1 MLTRTPVS
9 TVQDF
14 AADVRGVDAL
24 RQTAKTSPKAAAHAV
39 AQQFESLLMQQL
51 VKSMRDASP
60 HYDELQSSSTDLYR
74 GLYDQQ
80 MALTL
85 AKRGGVGL
93 AGSIERQIEV
103 MQNPA
108 LLKTVQRHQSRQQ
121 GELAPVTGG
130 SVAANSAASAAGRDG
145 MVGQYFAASAA
156 GRGGTRGND
165 FSASAVTG
173 GGFVDKVLAAAKSVA
188 PTLGVAPQLLLAHAA
203 LETGWGKKPIR
214 DAAGGDS
221 HNLFGIKASKDW
233 QGKTVDVMT
242 TEYVDG
248 VAQKR
253 VESFRAYDSYTDALA
268 DYAGLIRRRFGE
280 AVGKGEDALG
290 FARALQAKGYATD
303 PQYADKFASVARR
316 IGRQLNGAASS

>member
-93 AGSIERQIEV
+93 AGSIERQIEI

-108 LLKTVQRHQSRQQ
+108 LLKTMQRHQSRQQ

-130 SVAANSAASAAGRDG
+130 SAAANSAALMTARGGVTGKDL
-145 MVGQYFAASAA
+145 ASAA
-156 GRGGTRGND
+156 SG
-165 FSASAVTG
+165 S
-173 GGFVDKVLAAAKSVA
+173 GFVDKVLTAAQSVA
-188 PTLGVAPQLLLAHAA
+188 PTLGVSPQLLLAHAA

-221 HNLFGIKASKDW
+221 HNLFGIKATKDW
-233 QGKTVDVMT
+233 QGKTVDVTT

-253 VESFRAYDSYTDALA
+253 VESFRSYDSYTEALA

-280 AVGKGEDALG
+280 AIGKGDDALG

-316 IGRQLNGAASS
+316 IGKQLAGAASS

>member
-1 MLTRTPVS
+1 MITTKPVLTS
-9 TVQDF
+9 QDF
-14 AADVRGVDAL
+14 AADVRGVASL
-24 RQTAKTSPKAAAHAV
+24 RQTIKSSPKAAAHAV

-60 HYDELQSSSTDLYR
+60 RYDELQSSATDLYR

-80 MALTL
+80 MSLVL

-93 AGSIERQIEV
+93 TGAIERQIEV

-108 LLKTVQRHQSRQQ
+108 LLKTVQRHRSLQQ
-121 GELAPVTGG
+121 TEVAPVSGG
-130 SVAANSAASAAGRDG
+130 SAAANSAALAAGRAGTTDNAP
-145 MVGQYFAASAA
+145 AA
-156 GRGGTRGND
+156 
-165 FSASAVTG
+165 G
-173 GGFVDKVLAAAKSVA
+173 GGFVDQVLTAAKSVA
-188 PTLGVAPQLLLAHAA
+188 PTLGVAPHLLLAHAA

-221 HNLFGIKASKDW
+221 HNLFGIKASRDW

-253 VESFRAYDSYTDALA
+253 VETFRAYGSYTEALA
-268 DYAGLIRRRFGE
+268 DYAGLIRRRFGD
-280 AVGKGEDALG
+280 AIGKGDDATG

-303 PQYADKFASVARR
+303 PAYVDKFASVARK
-316 IGRQLNGAASS
+316 IGRQLGSS